1 MEMTNAL
8 QVLGALA
15 HAKRLAIFR
24 ELVEAGPDGRVA
36 GDLAARVG
44 LPGATLSFHLRELG
58 HAKLV
63 ESEQR
68 GRFVC
73 YRANFDAMSALI
85 GYLTLNCCRDSGAD
99 CGPLSACAPDG
110 PMAGCAP
117 KAAP

>member
-8 QVLGALA
+8 QVLSGLA

-58 HAKLV
+58 HARLV
-63 ESEQR
+63 ESEQK

-73 YRANFDAMSALI
+73 YRANFDAMNDLI
-85 GYLTLNCCRDSGAD
+85 GYLTLNCCRDSGAQ
-99 CGPLSACAPDG
+99 CAPA
-110 PMAGCAP
+110 AGCAP
-117 KAAP
+117 KPLP

>member
-8 QVLGALA
+8 QVLSALA

-24 ELVEAGPDGRVA
+24 ELVEAGPEGRVA

-44 LPGATLSFHLRELG
+44 LPGATLSFHLRELA
-58 HAKLV
+58 HARLV

-73 YRANFDAMSALI
+73 YRANYVAMNDLL
-85 GYLTLNCCRDSGAD
+85 GYLTLNCCRDSGAGCD
-99 CGPLSACAPDG
+99 PVSGCGP
-110 PMAGCAP
+110 
-117 KAAP
+117 AATA